1 MLAVGTANTVLEKT
15 YDSFVLTNIAI
26 RHTTVIMV
34 MAMTLLIVF
43 STQTLFSLTFFSKHS
58 ETRTRNFELHRRPSD
73 PQDTDSKLKVMKAVG
88 FETKRNS
95 V

>member
-1 MLAVGTANTVLEKT
+1 MLAVGTANTVLEKA

-43 STQTLFSLTFFSKHS
+43 STQHS
-58 ETRTRNFELHRRPSD
+58 ETRTRNFELHRRLSD
-73 PQDTDSKLKVMKAVG
+73 PEDTDSKLKVMKAVG